1 MIVDNLKC
9 RNTVEDREIS
19 IWKKFVNL
27 NVILIIKHKKVYN
40 VLYLISCVL
49 LFIIL
54 NIMAK
59 KTVILTPKVKKILL
73 SVGEQIK
80 LAWLRRKLS
89 AELVSERAGISF
101 HDMNL
106 LLKKRAPKQNINTKF
121 IDESV
126 IKCINKDD
134 FCFKGKI

>member
-1 MIVDNLKC
+1 MDNLKC
-9 RNTVEDREIS
+9 RNTIEDREIS

-59 KTVILTPKVKKILL
+59 KTVVLTPKVKRTLMT
-73 SVGEQIK
+73 VGEQIK
-80 LAWLRRKLS
+80 LARLRRKLS
-89 AELVSERAGISF
+89 AELVSERAGISRAF

>member
-1 MIVDNLKC
+1 
-9 RNTVEDREIS
+9 
-19 IWKKFVNL
+19 
-27 NVILIIKHKKVYN
+27 
-40 VLYLISCVL
+40 
-49 LFIIL
+49 
-54 NIMAK
+54 MAK
-59 KTVILTPKVKKILL
+59 KTVVLTPKVKKTLMT
-73 SVGEQIK
+73 VGEQIK
-80 LAWLRRKLS
+80 LARLRRKLS